1 MIHIIIIVIRVIK
14 DKIINEYKNTLLID
28 TITSITSCFS
38 NILSKINISLNFKD
52 IVYSKIYSITIKH
65 LEINKK

>member
-1 MIHIIIIVIRVIK
+1 MIHIIIIVIRVTK

>member
-52 IVYSKIYSITIKH
+52 IVYSKIYNITIKH